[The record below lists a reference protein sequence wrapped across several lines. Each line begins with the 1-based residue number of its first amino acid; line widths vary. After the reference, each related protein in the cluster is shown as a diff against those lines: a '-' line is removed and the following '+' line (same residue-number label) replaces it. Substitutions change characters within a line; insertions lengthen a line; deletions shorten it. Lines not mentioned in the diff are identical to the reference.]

1 MFLQLLHSWLILVPH
16 VDVVNRWHDGKGLY
30 LSLVSVVIF
39 RMFGPRNPPSP
50 LEILLLL
57 KCRLVQPTTLPF
69 RLNTISQY
77 FSRLNYEGEGASLG
91 NIKEREKSDQVSS
104 TFFQEM
110 QFCQGRVWD
119 NKLYQ
124 VIKVCLQLFTLYNSH
139 NTDLRRTINFTA

>member
-1 MFLQLLHSWLILVPH
+1 MKVLCNVFTVASISIWLICAPH
-16 VDVVNRWHDGKGLY
+16 VDDVNTCSDGKGLY
-30 LSLVSVVIF
+30 LSLVSVIF

-110 QFCQGRVWD
+110 QFCQGRV
-119 NKLYQ
+119 
-124 VIKVCLQLFTLYNSH
+124 
-139 NTDLRRTINFTA
+139 